1 MYFFVEFQKVDNT
14 ENNAIT
20 PLDEFNVIVGR

>member
-1 MYFFVEFQKVDNT
+1 MYFFDEFKIVGNT